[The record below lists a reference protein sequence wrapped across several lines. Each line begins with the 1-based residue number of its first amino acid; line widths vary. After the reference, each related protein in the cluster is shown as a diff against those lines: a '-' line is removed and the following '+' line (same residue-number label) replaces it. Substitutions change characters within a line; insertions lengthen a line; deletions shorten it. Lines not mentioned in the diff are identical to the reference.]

1 MEKTTRQKLILGMQH
16 VLAMFGA
23 TVLVPALTG
32 LNTSI
37 TLFAAGAGTLLFHA
51 ITKKKVP
58 VFLGSS
64 FAFMGGIMAIIG
76 NSRMGDADFLEKLAS
91 VKGALIVA
99 GLIYVLFAALIRLV
113 GYEKVNK
120 LLPPIVTG
128 PVIMVIGLRLS
139 GSAINNAFY
148 VTKDN
153 IKSFSVPA
161 LVVAICVLATVVV
174 VSVFARGIYN
184 LMPILFAIIVG
195 CLVSIPFGFMNVDA
209 VGKAYFFSFMDKNV
223 MAQILC
229 VPTFKAD
236 ALLAI
241 APIALVTL
249 IEHVGDITTNSA
261 VVGKNFMVDP
271 GIHRTLAGDGIATAF
286 AGLIGGPANTTYGE
300 NTGVLA
306 VTKNYDPSII
316 RIAAV
321 FAMII
326 GIFGKIGGF
335 ISSIPNPVTGG
346 IGIVLYGMIASIG
359 VRILINNRINFG
371 NSRNLMIASIIVVL
385 GIGCDSI
392 PLYGN
397 ITLSGLALSA
407 IVGIILAL
415 ILPEG
420 KDSILPIVQHEE
432 ALNDT
437 VDFPKKEK
445 KNKK

>member
-1 MEKTTRQKLILGMQH
+1 MHGGSGMNEKNIGQKLVLGIQH

-37 TLFAAGAGTLLFHA
+37 TLFCAGVGTLLFHL
-51 ITKKKVP
+51 ITKRKVP

-76 NSRMGDADFLEKLAS
+76 NSRMGDPDYLDKLAA
-91 VKGALIVA
+91 VKGALIAA
-99 GLIYVLFAALIRLV
+99 GAIYAVFALLIKLI

-128 PVIMVIGLRLS
+128 PVIIVIGLRLS
-139 GSAINNAFY
+139 GSAISNAFY
-148 VTKDN
+148 VDGV
-153 IKSFSVPA
+153 FSVKA
-161 LVVAICVLATVVV
+161 IVVTLAVLATIIAI
-174 VSVFARGIYN
+174 SVFAKGIFN
-184 LMPILFAIIVG
+184 LMPILFGIIVG
-195 CLVSIPFGFMNVDA
+195 FLVSIPMGFADFTKVSQA
-209 VGKAYFFSFMDKNV
+209 TFFSFMDPDI
-223 MAQILC
+223 MAQVLC
-229 VPTFKAD
+229 LPVFRAD
-236 ALLAI
+236 AVLAI
-241 APIALVTL
+241 APIAVVTL

-271 GIHRTLAGDGIATAF
+271 GVHRTILGDGVATAF
-286 AGLIGGPANTTYGE
+286 AGLLGGPANTTYGE

-321 FAMII
+321 FAVIL

-335 ISSIPNPVTGG
+335 ISSIPSPVSGA
-346 IGIVLYGMIASIG
+346 ISIVLYGMISAVG
-359 VRILINNRINFG
+359 VRILVNSRLNFG
-371 NSRNLMIASIIVVL
+371 NSRNLMIAALIFVL

-392 PLYGN
+392 PVTGTVT
-397 ITLSGLALSA
+397 ISGLALA
-407 IVGIILAL
+407 AVAGIILAL

-420 KDSILPIVQHEE
+420 EDSVL
-432 ALNDT
+432 DGR
-437 VDFPKKEK
+437 
-445 KNKK
+445 